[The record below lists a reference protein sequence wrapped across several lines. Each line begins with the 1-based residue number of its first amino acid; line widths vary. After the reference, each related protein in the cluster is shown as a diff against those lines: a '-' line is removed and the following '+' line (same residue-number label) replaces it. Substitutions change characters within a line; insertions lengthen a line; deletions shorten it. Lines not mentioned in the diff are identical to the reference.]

1 MFIQSKTKKVYDNVI
16 PEIRDA
22 ESQIFKA
29 EIDDNGLFMG
39 EENVYDAYYR
49 NGSKHSTNQL
59 ESILMG
65 PQYANLRNAL
75 TAIAG
80 TEYALRS
87 LSIV

>member
-39 EENVYDAYYR
+39 EGNVYDAYYR
-49 NGSKHSTNQL
+49 NGSKHSPNQL